1 MEILRIEGSKEQ
13 NMRNIAPGTDA
24 GHPPQQ
30 LPVAT
35 SFLGFKRSR
44 DFQTPYPV
52 AQELQAQTSIL
63 SDLTYPMPLIPPLTT
78 LWASFLFPPARDGG
92 LSSHGDCPHSLE
104 VCMVWDA

>member
-1 MEILRIEGSKEQ
+1 
-13 NMRNIAPGTDA
+13 MRNIAPGTDA

-92 LSSHGDCPHSLE
+92 LSPHGDCPHSLE